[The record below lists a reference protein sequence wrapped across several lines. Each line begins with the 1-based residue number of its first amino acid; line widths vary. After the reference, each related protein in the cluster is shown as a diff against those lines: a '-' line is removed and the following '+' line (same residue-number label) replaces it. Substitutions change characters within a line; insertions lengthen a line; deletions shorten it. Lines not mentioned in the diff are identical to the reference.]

1 MGSQC
6 RSGGLQGRHTCSV
19 PRVRGMVSEHGISW
33 DHSVVAAA
41 FKAATLARCRGF
53 RGMVSEHG
61 ISQLRTLRAAR
72 SFNVFLPPCPLPAVA
87 SNQRYLWYYPDT
99 GTVFLILLQP
109 SSLFSAAKATGFPG
123 GFHRARSA
131 AGWLNREDTG
141 AGNPAAEQ
149 RFHII
154 STQAFPCFHKKR
166 EPLFRMTLTV
176 IRRRPTLPGRFQ
188 PSTISVL
195 RLNFC
200 VRDGNRWIP
209 QAIVTGNLFEVR
221 RFRSLPLGCS
231 RTLKT
236 AQVRV
241 IPPA

>member
-1 MGSQC
+1 MLGAAGSGAWFQNTEF
-6 RSGGLQGRHTCSV
+6 RSCAPCAQLAHSMCSCHHAPS
-19 PRVRGMVSEHGISW
+19 PRSHQTNVTSGSIRTRAGHGN
-33 DHSVVAAA
+33 
-41 FKAATLARCRGF
+41 GF
-53 RGMVSEHG
+53 PV
-61 ISQLRTLRAAR
+61 
-72 SFNVFLPPCPLPAVA
+72 
-87 SNQRYLWYYPDT
+87 
-99 GTVFLILLQP
+99 LLQP
-109 SSLFSAAKATGFPG
+109 SSLFSAAKAAGFPG

-149 RFHII
+149 RIYICFGRTGGRFFCPE
-154 STQAFPCFHKKR
+154 SLDRGAPPVPAFSFHKKR

-221 RFRSLPLGCS
+221 RSRSLPLGCS